1 MPCDQ
6 DKVSDTLSSQSS
18 AAEEGGRIVQELDVD
33 AATLVVPIV
42 DSKSMVETVKGHL
55 IGTNKLQRY
64 LEAAKKRKYSAS
76 VLNT

>member
-6 DKVSDTLSSQSS
+6 DKVSDILPSQSTG
-18 AAEEGGRIVQELDVD
+18 AEDGGRIFQELDAD
-33 AATLVVPIV
+33 ADTLVVPTV

-64 LEAAKKRKYSAS
+64 LETAKKREYHP
-76 VLNT
+76 